1 MQFGLKIRSFIERP
15 LLVFFVAM
23 GLLFSN
29 LLVSGSFIRLYKLTR
44 DETVLNSRIVETRKN
59 IAELKVKMEKAKDLD
74 FIMHQA
80 VELYD
85 LAEED
90 DLVFLFAD
98 N

>member
-1 MQFGLKIRSFIERP
+1 MQFGIKIRSFIEKP
-15 LLVFFVAM
+15 LLVFFVAT

-29 LLVSGSFIRLYKLTR
+29 LLVSGSLIRLYKLTR
-44 DETVLNSRIVETRKN
+44 DEKILNTRIVETRHE
-59 IAELKVKMEKAKDLD
+59 ISELKVKMEKAKDLD

-85 LAEED
+85 LAQED